1 VNRPEF
7 DILKLM
13 EKRENTDEI
22 RQNAVLEYWFG
33 DLKEGEAPPDDVVAR
48 WWGKDQKTDDYIR
61 ENFGRDLEE
70 AAKGGLAGWEETPRG
85 TLALIIVLDQFSRN
99 VYRDDPRAFAEDGRA
114 LEAALTGIA
123 KGFDR
128 RLHPVMRVFFYMPF
142 MHSEDL
148 SMQERSLE
156 LFRGLENEFSSVPD
170 VSEMLSGNRDYAE
183 RHYEIVKRFGRYPH
197 RNRIL
202 GRVSTPDEIEFLKQ
216 PGSSF

>member
-1 VNRPEF
+1 
-7 DILKLM
+7 M
-13 EKRENTDEI
+13 ERKENMDEI

-33 DLKEGEAPPDDVVAR
+33 DLKKGEIPPDGVIAR

-70 AAKGGLAGWEETPRG
+70 AARGGLNRWEETPRG

-99 VYRDDPRAFAEDGRA
+99 IYRDDPRAFAQDGRA
-114 LEAALTGIA
+114 LETAVTGIA

-128 RLHPVMRVFFYMPF
+128 GLHPAMKVFFYMPF

-148 SMQERSLE
+148 AMQERSLE
-156 LFRGLENEFSSVPD
+156 LFRGLENEFSSVPGI
-170 VSEMLSGNRDYAE
+170 SEMLSGNRDFAE

-202 GRVSTPDEIEFLKQ
+202 GRESTPEEIEFLKQ